1 MRSASYLT
9 NFLLFII
16 VGLFAYWVFI
26 SHERNRN
33 ELSGIDLIRGGGDF
47 NKSSVKQI
55 NPNERQMP
63 TGLSSE
69 ELTLE
74 QYKQFLE
81 IQSQK
86 DKEDAKELFGMFYS
100 ENGIFAQLAKIGE
113 KDEKRK
119 KLQVAEID
127 KRIQHLISNLNE
139 NNIKQVKLELSLIS
153 WTPIGNTSID
163 KQMNQYYNNKI
174 TKLLNKIQ

>member
-1 MRSASYLT
+1 M
-9 NFLLFII
+9 FII

-33 ELSGIDLIRGGGDF
+33 ELSGLDLIRGGGDF

-55 NPNERQMP
+55 NPNERQQP

-86 DKEDAKELFGMFYS
+86 DKEDTYLLKEDS
-100 ENGIFAQLAKIGE
+100 
-113 KDEKRK
+113 
-119 KLQVAEID
+119 
-127 KRIQHLISNLNE
+127 
-139 NNIKQVKLELSLIS
+139 
-153 WTPIGNTSID
+153 T
-163 KQMNQYYNNKI
+163 
-174 TKLLNKIQ
+174 